1 MFTYKN
7 FEFGRED
14 QYNFNVYQWQSKQ
27 VMLDAGRGKGKG
39 TPTGKFED
47 KLCFLGHYNTISGVL
62 YKILEMDLEAKE
74 VKDFFKA
81 LEEHRKYVDNLFKNV
96 NIGIEVK
103 KVVEQQ
109 TQEEV

>member
-7 FEFGRED
+7 FEYGRED
-14 QYNFNVYQWQSKQ
+14 QYNFNIYQWQSKQ

-47 KLCFLGHYNTISGVL
+47 KLVFLGHYNTISGAL
-62 YKILEMDLEAKE
+62 HKILEMDLEATE
-74 VKDFFKA
+74 VKDFSKA
-81 LEEHRKYVDNLFKNV
+81 LEEHRKYVDNLFKKV
-96 NIGIEVK
+96 NIEIEEK
-103 KVVEQQ
+103 KILEQ